1 MSTENN
7 IDAIFKDSL
16 KILSDLI
23 AFKTISGE
31 DNNSLINYCDEILKK
46 LGATS
51 FKTFDDEKKRVN
63 LFATIKSKKPNEK
76 KSVILSGHTDVVP
89 VSKSWSTDPFKA
101 TIKDDKLFGRGSCD
115 MKGFIACTLAYAPVY
130 AKENL
135 NRDIHFSFTF
145 DEETACQGAPL
156 LIKELKNRGIV
167 DGICIVGEPTNMK
180 IIDAHKGCYEYTT
193 YFEGLAGHGSAPE
206 KGVNAVEY
214 ANRYISKLMDL
225 RKILK
230 SKVPKNSVFDPPY
243 TTIGIGGIS
252 GGIARNVIADKCR
265 VDWEMRPVIKEDGEF
280 VNKELNEFVNKE
292 LLPEMKKIFPKSS
305 IKKEIIGEI
314 IGFNK
319 VNKSEACEFISN
331 LTGDNSREVVSFGT
345 EAGLFQEIGISTVVC
360 GPGSIEQA
368 HKVDEFITLDQIK
381 KCLILLDD
389 IGKNS
394 RKN

>member
-23 AFKTISGE
+23 AFKTVSGE

-63 LFATIKSKKPNEK
+63 LFATIKSKKPNGK
-76 KSVILSGHTDVVP
+76 KPVILSGHTDVVP

-101 TIKDDKLFGRGSCD
+101 TIKGDKLFGRGSCD
-115 MKGFIACTLAYAPVY
+115 MKGFIACTLAYAPIY

-156 LIKELKNRGIV
+156 LIKELKNRGIN

-214 ANRYISKLMDL
+214 ATRYISKLMDL

-280 VNKELNEFVNKE
+280 VHNELNEFVNKE

-319 VNKSEACEFISN
+319 VSKSEACEFISN

>member
-23 AFKTISGE
+23 AFKTVSGE

-63 LFATIKSKKPNEK
+63 LFATIKSKKTNGK
-76 KSVILSGHTDVVP
+76 KPVILSGHTDVVP

-101 TIKDDKLFGRGSCD
+101 TIKGDKLFGRGSCD
-115 MKGFIACTLAYAPVY
+115 MKGFIACTLAYAPIY

-156 LIKELKNRGIV
+156 LIKELKNRGIN

-214 ANRYISKLMDL
+214 ATRYISKLMDL
-225 RKILK
+225 REILK

-280 VNKELNEFVNKE
+280 VHNELNEFVNKK

-319 VNKSEACEFISN
+319 VSKSEACEFISN

>member
-23 AFKTISGE
+23 AFKTVSGE

-63 LFATIKSKKPNEK
+63 LFATIKSKKPNGK
-76 KSVILSGHTDVVP
+76 KPVILSGHTDVVP

-101 TIKDDKLFGRGSCD
+101 TIKGDKLFGRGSCD
-115 MKGFIACTLAYAPVY
+115 MKGFIACTLAYAPIY

-156 LIKELKNRGIV
+156 LIKELKNRGIN

-214 ANRYISKLMDL
+214 ATRYISKLMDL
-225 RKILK
+225 REILK

-280 VNKELNEFVNKE
+280 VHNELNEFVNKK

-314 IGFNK
+314 IGFNRI
-319 VNKSEACEFISN
+319 NKSEACEFISN

-368 HKVDEFITLDQIK
+368 HKVDEFIVLDQIK
-381 KCLILLDD
+381 KCLILLDS
-389 IGKNS
+389 INKNS
-394 RKN
+394 STN

>member
-1 MSTENN
+1 
-7 IDAIFKDSL
+7 
-16 KILSDLI
+16 
-23 AFKTISGE
+23 
-31 DNNSLINYCDEILKK
+31 
-46 LGATS
+46 
-51 FKTFDDEKKRVN
+51 
-63 LFATIKSKKPNEK
+63 
-76 KSVILSGHTDVVP
+76 VP

-101 TIKDDKLFGRGSCD
+101 TIKDDKLYGRGSCD
-115 MKGFIACTLAYAPVY
+115 MKGFIACTLAYAPIY
-130 AKENL
+130 SKSNL
-135 NRDIHFSFTF
+135 DRDIHFSFTF

-156 LIKELKNRGIV
+156 LIKELKNRGIN

-225 RKILK
+225 REILK

-280 VNKELNEFVNKE
+280 VNNELDEFVKKE
-292 LLPEMKKIFPKSS
+292 LLPEMKKIFSKSS

-331 LTGDNSREVVSFGT
+331 LTGDNSREAVSFGT

-368 HKVDEFITLDQIK
+368 HKVDEFIALDQIK
-381 KCLILLDD
+381 KCLILLED
-389 IGKNS
+389 IKNS
-394 RKN
+394 STKN